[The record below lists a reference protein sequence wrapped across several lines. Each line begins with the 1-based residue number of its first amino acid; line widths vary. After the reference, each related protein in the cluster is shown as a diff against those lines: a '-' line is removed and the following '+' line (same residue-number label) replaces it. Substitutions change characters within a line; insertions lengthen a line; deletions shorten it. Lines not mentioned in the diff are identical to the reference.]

1 MKCFHWFN
9 HVKYKWIGREAR
21 NYSQF
26 IILLLPIRLIL
37 SLMLSW
43 QQNIYDCFH
52 EVSLNFSF
60 FFFFHFCWLRILGP
74 NSSVKL
80 DKILINRRQDLIWIA
95 YDLTAGSGIKSRSLA
110 SFPRLRPLC
119 DCFQLKGT
127 ALPKID
133 SSDGCMSYGTMI
145 HRPLQT
151 LTPLHPPRLRCA
163 AFRVIAALRWEKQ
176 TKIPSE
182 ESKLI
187 WSPFRI
193 LHQSSSPV
201 ARRRLIV
208 QTWILCLLQC
218 CSPPL
223 QSWRWPLRDLPI
235 VVNWEKNFHHASC
248 QALPPRFPRGIQSCE

>member
-1 MKCFHWFN
+1 MNWQRSQKLFKVYNPLAPHKINIIFD
-9 HVKYKWIGREAR
+9 VIMTTKYIWLFPWSVTG
-21 NYSQF
+21 
-26 IILLLPIRLIL
+26 
-37 SLMLSW
+37 
-43 QQNIYDCFH
+43 
-52 EVSLNFSF
+52 F
-60 FFFFHFCWLRILGP
+60 FFIFFFPFCWLRILGP

-110 SFPRLRPLC
+110 SFPHLRALC

-127 ALPKID
+127 ALPKIN
-133 SSDGCMSYGTMI
+133 SSDGCMSYGTII

-151 LTPLHPPRLRCA
+151 LTPFHPPRLRCT
-163 AFRVIAALRWEKQ
+163 AFRVIAALHWEKQ

-208 QTWILCLLQC
+208 QSWILCLLQC

-235 VVNWEKNFHHASC
+235 DVN
-248 QALPPRFPRGIQSCE
+248 